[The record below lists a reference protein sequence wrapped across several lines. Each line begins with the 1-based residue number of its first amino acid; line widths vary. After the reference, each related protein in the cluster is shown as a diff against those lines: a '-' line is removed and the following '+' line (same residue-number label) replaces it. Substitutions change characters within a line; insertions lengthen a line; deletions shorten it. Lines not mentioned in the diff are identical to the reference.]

1 MSKRFNS
8 TIMAVSKEFEELW
21 NTLFQER
28 VRHDVDTSDECTPN
42 NLSWIEYWK
51 QETNNCDFSAGS
63 PICPSCGKTK
73 PARDF
78 VGAHVIDESNNKYIC
93 PTCKDCNSKYKG
105 DNAKAHWFKVKK
117 SLLLSIPR

>member
-21 NTLFQER
+21 NMVIQKR
-28 VRHDVDTSDECTPN
+28 VRHDVDTSDECAPN
-42 NLSWIEYWK
+42 NLSWIDYWK